1 MTLSLILACLWAVTA
16 SAIALLPSRR
26 QHWPH
31 AYALIAVGIPLL
43 GFVTYENGPTAG
55 LVCFAAGASILR
67 WPMFYLLGWL
77 RGLVVPRA
85 VAGAEEDDPPAARPG
100 E

>member
-1 MTLSLILACLWAVTA
+1 MTLSLILACLWAVAA
-16 SAIALLPSRR
+16 SGIALLPSRR

-43 GFVTYENGPTAG
+43 GFVTYQNGPMAG
-55 LVCFAAGASILR
+55 LLCFAAGASILR
-67 WPMFYLLGWL
+67 WPMFHLLRWL
-77 RGLVVPRA
+77 RGLILPRA
-85 VAGAEEDDPPAARPG
+85 GRSAEENDPPAPRPG